1 MNETWW
7 INADQLDDDQK
18 VIVQLPLDRNH
29 LVTGP
34 PGSGKTN
41 LLLLR
46 GTHVVRA
53 GQSNIVLLTFNRT
66 LQEFIRTGGGKYAF
80 SADKVKT
87 STKWGFDLLWQY
99 GRKVASPDDFEEQR
113 QLLIKEIGLLADQQ
127 KLKNVF
133 EVLLLD
139 EAQDYWP
146 AEIELFGRL
155 ARRVFAVADSR
166 QKIYAGDDS
175 LGAIQALP
183 SEVHELKFH
192 YRNGFKICQL
202 ADGVAK
208 DKAAH
213 KPLTETCNYD
223 EKARPSTVDLHSGED
238 IDQQTARIVKK
249 LEVQRKAYP
258 NELLGVICPGADEL
272 QQIWKQLGVSPVGQD
287 AVLQSGEDYS
297 PFGTKKICVCTMH
310 SAKGLE
316 FRALHI
322 AGCDRLKKF
331 PQQRNLVFTGVT
343 RAKTSLDVYFHESMP
358 AFFEQAFA
366 ELSPQPDPPQL
377 EDLFGDGTE
386 GDE

>member
-7 INADQLDDDQK
+7 INAAQLDDDQK

-53 GQSNIVLLTFNRT
+53 GQSNIVLLAFNRT

-87 STKWGFDLLWQY
+87 STRWGFDLLWQY
-99 GRKVASPDDFEEQR
+99 GRTIACPNDFEEQR
-113 QLLIKEIGLLADQQ
+113 QLLIEEIGQLVDRQ
-127 KLKNVF
+127 KLRNVF

-155 ARRVFAVADSR
+155 ARRIFAVADSR

-183 SEVHELKFH
+183 SELHELKFH
-192 YRNGFKICQL
+192 YRNGLRICQL
-202 ADGVAK
+202 ADGIAK
-208 DKAAH
+208 DKSPNR
-213 KPLTETCNYD
+213 PLAETCNYD
-223 EKARPSTVDLHSGED
+223 EQARPSTADVHSGKD

-258 NELLGVICPGADEL
+258 NELLGVICPGTGEL
-272 QQIWKQLGVSPVGQD
+272 MQVWRGLSVSSIGQD
-287 AVLQSGEDYS
+287 AILQSADDYS
-297 PFGTKKICVCTMH
+297 PFGAKKICVCTMH

-366 ELSPQPDPPQL
+366 ELLPRPDPPKL
-377 EDLFGDGTE
+377 EDLFGGSTE
-386 GDE
+386 EDE